1 MTILT
6 YWALVCI
13 AKVNRAV
20 GRIWRAANV
29 KVISTSKYWTV
40 ATVAKDGFSF
50 LTIYQRHLCWWQA
63 TGIDK
68 AEQERTWCSFVQSS
82 IWQKNIYWVRLVVL
96 QFSIA
101 NRDKTRTKTGLT
113 MWVKKND
120 NIRLKTIQQASLP
133 YDKSRSQT
141 KKNNNNKIK
150 TKQKQTP
157 TIKTV
162 MHFSRH

>member
-1 MTILT
+1 MANVYRISFSLIRKKKNDNHVFNFRTQTLPFHSQWSIDFLLKIVTILT

-101 NRDKTRTKTGLT
+101 NRDKTRTKSGLT
-113 MWVKKND
+113 TWVKK
-120 NIRLKTIQQASLP
+120 KW
-133 YDKSRSQT
+133 
-141 KKNNNNKIK
+141 
-150 TKQKQTP
+150 
-157 TIKTV
+157 
-162 MHFSRH
+162 